1 MKTYWDTAAAI
12 NALFSPGVF
21 ARLNGGQHL
30 TRLHLLAE
38 FFATMT
44 GRGVSIVDESGQL
57 EKMVLSQNDCAA
69 WLRIFAGK
77 VQFEELTPEE
87 ALVSLDKA
95 EGLGVQGPRI
105 YDYWHALVAGKSK
118 ANKLLTRNTGHFA
131 DLVSNAAWP

>member
-1 MKTYWDTAAAI
+1 MKTYWDTSAAI
-12 NALFSPGVF
+12 NALFSPEVLPGSTLGSMF
-21 ARLNGGQHL
+21 

-38 FFATMT
+38 FFSTMT
-44 GRGVSIVDESGQL
+44 GRGVSIVDEAGQVQR
-57 EKMVLSQNDCAA
+57 MVLVETIALP
-69 WLRIFAGK
+69 WLRSFAGK

-118 ANKLLTRNTGHFA
+118 ADKLLTRNTGHFA

>member
-1 MKTYWDTAAAI
+1 MKTYWDTSAAI
-12 NALFSPGVF
+12 NALFSPEVF
-21 ARLNGGQHL
+21 ARLNSGRHI

-38 FFATMT
+38 FFSTMT
-44 GRGVSIVDESGQL
+44 GRGVSIVDEGGQVQR
-57 EKMVLSQNDCAA
+57 MVLSQSDCAA
-69 WLRIFAGK
+69 WLRSFAGK
-77 VQFEELTPEE
+77 VQFEELTLEE

-118 ANKLLTRNTGHFA
+118 ADKLLTRNTGHFA